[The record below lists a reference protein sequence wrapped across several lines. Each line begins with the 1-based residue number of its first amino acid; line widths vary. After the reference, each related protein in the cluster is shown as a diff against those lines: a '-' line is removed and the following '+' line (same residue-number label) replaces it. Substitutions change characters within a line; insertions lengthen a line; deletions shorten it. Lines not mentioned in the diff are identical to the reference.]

1 MLALACDYR
10 VMTDAS
16 TRRAWMSMNEI
27 EFGAPW
33 PTSFGAL
40 LRAKAPGAALHRA
53 VALEGHRFT
62 PQDALAAGLVDE
74 LAGPNTEAVLAAA
87 CKRAAQAA
95 PRARTGVWG
104 IIKVCTAI
112 RRAPRDAL
120 TPVRCAARHLSRR
133 DRSVLA
139 RDARALPG
147 DGGQGR
153 EPEGAVVARA
163 MPAAMALGGARRW
176 LRLPRRPWPS
186 ITRARPAVQ
195 GRLGQTWLAS
205 TDVRRCGDL
214 GLCGCKGTQFGTSG
228 SVMAPACT
236 SSLNAY
242 SSVPS

>member
-10 VMTDAS
+10 VMTDARS
-16 TRRAWMSMNEI
+16 RRAWMSMNEI

-53 VALEGHRFT
+53 VALEGRRFT

-87 CKRAAQAA
+87 CERAAQAA

-104 IIKVCTAI
+104 IIKVRTTVG
-112 RRAPRDAL
+112 RAPRDAL
-120 TPVRCAARHLSRR
+120 TPVRCAARHLPRR

-153 EPEGAVVARA
+153 EPEGAVVTRA
-163 MPAAMALGGARRW
+163 MRAAMALGGARRW
-176 LRLPRRPWPS
+176 LRLPRRPWPA
-186 ITRARPAVQ
+186 ITRARPACKAALAK
-195 GRLGQTWLAS
+195 LGSRA
-205 TDVRRCGDL
+205 TDGRRCGDL

-228 SVMAPACT
+228 SVMVSAYT
-236 SSLNAY
+236 SSLNALCI
-242 SSVPS
+242 PL